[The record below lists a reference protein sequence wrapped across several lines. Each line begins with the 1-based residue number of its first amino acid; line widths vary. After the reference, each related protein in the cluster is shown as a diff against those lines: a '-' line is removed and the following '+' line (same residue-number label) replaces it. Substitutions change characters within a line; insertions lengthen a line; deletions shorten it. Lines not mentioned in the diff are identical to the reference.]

1 MAEINELYF
10 SVSFQIHWLMLIRRS
25 PATSIFKIII
35 LLFYIFAGLSLLR
48 LAMNDSQS
56 AIGLKPLKLTPKM
69 YLKPGSKKGY
79 ASFALLQNS
88 TKEAM
93 DHVMKYLSDYSV
105 GTLLVSSMSSILSN
119 SSSDLY
125 NLGFDILKFPADN
138 LSMSSVSNYS
148 IFAWIKIQQEH

>member
-148 IFAWIKIQQEH
+148 IFA

>member
-10 SVSFQIHWLMLIRRS
+10 SVSFQIHWLMLIRS
-25 PATSIFKIII
+25 PATSLFKIII
-35 LLFYIFAGLSLLR
+35 LLFLIFVGLSLLR
-48 LAMNDSQS
+48 VAKNDSQS
-56 AIGLKPLKLTPKM
+56 AIGLKLTPKM

-125 NLGFDILKFPADN
+125 NLGFDILKFPTDN
-138 LSMSSVSNYS
+138 LSSSSVSNS
-148 IFAWIKIQQEH
+148 IFT

>member
-10 SVSFQIHWLMLIRRS
+10 SVSFQIHWLMLIRS
-25 PATSIFKIII
+25 PATSLFKIII
-35 LLFYIFAGLSLLR
+35 LLFLIFVGLSLLR
-48 LAMNDSQS
+48 VAKNDSQS
-56 AIGLKPLKLTPKM
+56 AIGLKLTPKM

-125 NLGFDILKFPADN
+125 NLGFDILKFPTDN
-138 LSMSSVSNYS
+138 LSSSSVSNS
-148 IFAWIKIQQEH
+148 IFA

>member
-10 SVSFQIHWLMLIRRS
+10 SVSFQIHWLMLIRS
-25 PATSIFKIII
+25 PATSLFKIII
-35 LLFYIFAGLSLLR
+35 LLFLIFVGLSLLR
-48 LAMNDSQS
+48 VAKNDSQS
-56 AIGLKPLKLTPKM
+56 AIGLKLTPKM

-125 NLGFDILKFPADN
+125 NLGFDILKFPTDN
-138 LSMSSVSNYS
+138 LSSSSVSNS
-148 IFAWIKIQQEH
+148 IA

>member
-10 SVSFQIHWLMLIRRS
+10 SVSFQIHWLMLIRS
-25 PATSIFKIII
+25 PATSLFKIII
-35 LLFYIFAGLSLLR
+35 LLFLIFVGLSLLR
-48 LAMNDSQS
+48 VAKNDSQS
-56 AIGLKPLKLTPKM
+56 AIGLKLTPEM

-125 NLGFDILKFPADN
+125 NLGFDILKFPTDN
-138 LSMSSVSNYS
+138 LSSSSVSNS
-148 IFAWIKIQQEH
+148 IFA

>member
-10 SVSFQIHWLMLIRRS
+10 SVSFQIHWLMLIRHS
-25 PATSIFKIII
+25 PATSFYKIII
-35 LLFYIFAGLSLLR
+35 LLFFIFAGLSLLR
-48 LAMNDSQS
+48 VAKNDSQS
-56 AIGLKPLKLTPKM
+56 AIGLKLTPKM

-93 DHVMKYLSDYSV
+93 DHVMQYLSDYSV

-125 NLGFDILKFPADN
+125 NLGFDILKFPAEN
-138 LSMSSVSNYS
+138 LSSSSVSNYS
-148 IFAWIKIQQEH
+148 IFA

>member
-10 SVSFQIHWLMLIRRS
+10 SVSFQIHWLMLIRHS
-25 PATSIFKIII
+25 PAMSFYKIII
-35 LLFYIFAGLSLLR
+35 LLFFIFAGLSLLR
-48 LAMNDSQS
+48 VAKNDSQS
-56 AIGLKPLKLTPKM
+56 AIGLKLTPKM

-138 LSMSSVSNYS
+138 LSSSSVSNYS
-148 IFAWIKIQQEH
+148 IFA

>member
-1 MAEINELYF
+1 MTEINELYF
-10 SVSFQIHWLMLIRRS
+10 SVSFQIHWLMLIRS
-25 PATSIFKIII
+25 PATSLFKIII
-35 LLFYIFAGLSLLR
+35 LLFLIFVGLSLLR
-48 LAMNDSQS
+48 VAKNDSQS
-56 AIGLKPLKLTPKM
+56 AIGLKLTPKM

-125 NLGFDILKFPADN
+125 NLGFDILKFPTDN
-138 LSMSSVSNYS
+138 LSSSSVSNS

>member
-10 SVSFQIHWLMLIRRS
+10 SVSFQIHWLMLIRS
-25 PATSIFKIII
+25 PAKSFFKIII
-35 LLFYIFAGLSLLR
+35 LLFFIFAGLSLLR
-48 LAMNDSQS
+48 VAMNDSQS
-56 AIGLKPLKLTPKM
+56 AIGLKLTPKM

-138 LSMSSVSNYS
+138 WSSSSVSKS
-148 IFAWIKIQQEH
+148 IFS

>member
-10 SVSFQIHWLMLIRRS
+10 SVSFQIHWLMLIRS
-25 PATSIFKIII
+25 PATSLFKIIT
-35 LLFYIFAGLSLLR
+35 LLFLIFVGLSLLR
-48 LAMNDSQS
+48 VAKNDSQS
-56 AIGLKPLKLTPKM
+56 AIGLKLTPKM

-79 ASFALLQNS
+79 ASYALLQNS

-125 NLGFDILKFPADN
+125 NLGFDILKFPTDN
-138 LSMSSVSNYS
+138 LSSSSVSNS
-148 IFAWIKIQQEH
+148 IFA

>member
-10 SVSFQIHWLMLIRRS
+10 SVSFQIHWLMLIRS
-25 PATSIFKIII
+25 PATSLFKIII
-35 LLFYIFAGLSLLR
+35 LLFLIFVGLSLLR
-48 LAMNDSQS
+48 VAKNDSQS
-56 AIGLKPLKLTPKM
+56 AIGLKLTPKM

-138 LSMSSVSNYS
+138 LSSSSVSNYS
-148 IFAWIKIQQEH
+148 IFA

>member
-25 PATSIFKIII
+25 PATSFFKIII
-35 LLFYIFAGLSLLR
+35 LLFFIFAGLSLLR
-48 LAMNDSQS
+48 VAKNDSQS
-56 AIGLKPLKLTPKM
+56 AIGLKLTPKM

-125 NLGFDILKFPADN
+125 NLGFDILKFPTDN
-138 LSMSSVSNYS
+138 LSSSSVSNS
-148 IFAWIKIQQEH
+148 IFA

>member
-10 SVSFQIHWLMLIRRS
+10 SVSFQIHWLMLIRS
-25 PATSIFKIII
+25 PATSLFKIII
-35 LLFYIFAGLSLLR
+35 LLFLIFVGLSLLR
-48 LAMNDSQS
+48 VAKNDSQS
-56 AIGLKPLKLTPKM
+56 AIGLKLTPKI

-125 NLGFDILKFPADN
+125 NLGFDILKFPTDN
-138 LSMSSVSNYS
+138 LSSSSVSNS
-148 IFAWIKIQQEH
+148 IFA

>member
-10 SVSFQIHWLMLIRRS
+10 SVSFQIHWLMLIRHS
-25 PATSIFKIII
+25 PATSFYKIII
-35 LLFYIFAGLSLLR
+35 LLFFIFAGLSLLR
-48 LAMNDSQS
+48 VAKNDSQS
-56 AIGLKPLKLTPKM
+56 AIGLKLTPKM

-93 DHVMKYLSDYSV
+93 DHVMQYLSDYSV

-138 LSMSSVSNYS
+138 LSSSSVSNYS
-148 IFAWIKIQQEH
+148 IFA